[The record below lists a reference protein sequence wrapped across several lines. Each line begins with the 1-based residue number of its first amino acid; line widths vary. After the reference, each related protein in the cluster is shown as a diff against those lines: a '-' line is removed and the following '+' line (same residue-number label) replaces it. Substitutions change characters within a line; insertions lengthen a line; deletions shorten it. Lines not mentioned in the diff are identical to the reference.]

1 MKRLLAIAAG
11 LLVVLVGGANLIV
24 WLDGHSPVT
33 QDPQKVPKAQAA
45 LVLGAQV
52 YPDGRP
58 SPMLLDR
65 VRAAERLY
73 RAHRVS
79 KLLLSGDHSR
89 IDYDEVGTMREMLLR
104 DGIPAPDIFED
115 HAGFDTWDSAQRA
128 RRVFDVRSVVVV
140 TQGFHMAR
148 ALFDARRAGLRAT
161 GFSADRRNYGHVMAK
176 LEVREARARVKTLGD
191 AVTGADPKFLGPQI
205 AITGDGQRSWGP

>member
-24 WLDGHSPVT
+24 WLGGRSPVT

-58 SPMLLDR
+58 SAMLVDR
-65 VRAAERLY
+65 VKAAEELY
-73 RAHRVS
+73 RAGRVQ

-89 IDYDEVGTMREMLLR
+89 IDYDEVGTMREMMLR
-104 DGIPAPDIFED
+104 DGIPARDVFED

-128 RRVFDVRSVVVV
+128 RRVFAVRSVVVV

-148 ALFDARRAGLRAT
+148 ALFAARRAGLQAT
-161 GFSADRRNYGHVMAK
+161 GFDADRRHYGHVMAK
-176 LEVREARARVKTLGD
+176 LKVREALARVKTLGD